1 MKKRID
7 IDTTLHTDPKFNFL
21 SKNKKSKKKIHRSFI
36 YNKHSY

>member
-21 SKNKKSKKKIHRSFI
+21 SKNNYKFFLKIPQKL
-36 YNKHSY
+36 YLQ

>member
-21 SKNKKSKKKIHRSFI
+21 SKITTKKLKNPQKL
-36 YNKHSY
+36 YLQ